1 MIKTL
6 RSYRSKSTVAVSIIV
21 LCHVLLPFALGLLPI
36 GHCINVFG
44 HNRLP
49 LSSFNSVDSA
59 NDAAHDSLLP
69 RSFIIISNLQS
80 GSNIGSICRNALAF
94 NVHEVIIVGRRD
106 FRSKMRQADRG
117 AKERQKFT
125 HFNSIAE
132 ARTYL
137 KGEKNATIIGIE
149 IMDSAMS
156 LTVQPFS
163 HSTAFMFGNEGG
175 GLSERQREAC
185 DQFVYIPQY
194 AAGGMASINVA
205 CASAV
210 VLQSFAVWAKFEETQ
225 RCGEKFV

>member
-1 MIKTL
+1 MKT
-6 RSYRSKSTVAVSIIV
+6 SKSSTPAMIARYIIILCYV
-21 LCHVLLPFALGLLPI
+21 LQPLVQGLLPTRHHHI
-36 GHCINVFG
+36 LLGSNHF
-44 HNRLP
+44 P
-49 LSSFNSVDSA
+49 LRASSTIDTADIAPLHSS
-59 NDAAHDSLLP
+59 LP
-69 RSFIIISNLQS
+69 RSYIIISNLQS

-137 KGEKNATIIGIE
+137 KEESNATIIGIE
-149 IMDSAMS
+149 IMDSAVS
-156 LTVQPFS
+156 LTAQPLS
-163 HSTAFMFGNEGG
+163 QSTAFMFGNEGG

-185 DQFVYIPQY
+185 DRFVYIPQY

-210 VLQSFAVWAKFEETQ
+210 VLQSFAVWAGFEETQ
-225 RCGEKFV
+225 RCGEKFL

>member
-1 MIKTL
+1 MIKTTK
-6 RSYRSKSTVAVSIIV
+6 RSENSTSMFFIV
-21 LCHVLLPFALGLLPI
+21 LLLCLSLPLACGLLPTI
-36 GHCINVFG
+36 CHHARVGNKVSAYTIDTDTTIDAQL
-44 HNRLP
+44 R
-49 LSSFNSVDSA
+49 SS
-59 NDAAHDSLLP
+59 LP
-69 RSFIIISNLQS
+69 RSYIIISNLQS

-137 KGEKNATIIGIE
+137 KQENNATIVGIE
-149 IMDSAMS
+149 IMDSAVS
-156 LTVQPFS
+156 LTAQPFS

-175 GLSERQREAC
+175 GLSDRQREAC
-185 DQFVYIPQY
+185 DIFVYIPQY